1 MNLNHPNHPWNRLAA
16 AARTAPE
23 AHDTSAPY
31 GFATRVAALAL
42 SQERKV
48 ASLFE
53 RFAVRAMCAAF
64 LLAVLSAVV
73 NYPVINN
80 SPVGSDEDAS
90 EDEPVAVL
98 VEVD

>member
-1 MNLNHPNHPWNRLAA
+1 MNQNQPNLPWDRLAA
-16 AARTAPE
+16 AARTAPD
-23 AHDTSAPY
+23 ARDTTVPY
-31 GFATRVAALAL
+31 GFATRVAALAM

-48 ASLFE
+48 VSLFE

-80 SPVGSDEDAS
+80 TPAGSDEEAV
-90 EDEPVAVL
+90 EDEPVTVM
-98 VEVD
+98 VEV